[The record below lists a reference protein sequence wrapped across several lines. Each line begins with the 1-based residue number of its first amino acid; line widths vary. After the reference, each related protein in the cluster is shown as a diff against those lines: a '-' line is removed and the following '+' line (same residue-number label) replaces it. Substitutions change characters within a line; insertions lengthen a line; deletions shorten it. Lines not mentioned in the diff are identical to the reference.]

1 LPENKNTGTGF
12 RRLSRNR
19 APGPIEK
26 SKDHYLATEAKKKPP
41 SLRTLKRTHILGI
54 ATAGVLIGGF
64 VFLTIALSPF
74 LVQTTRVCPSGLLGS
89 PTWSPDGK
97 YIAYAA
103 GECGTHIY
111 VMPVAGGSARQVTT
125 GRGQQP
131 AWSPNGCTILYRSPA
146 GFSVVPAGGG
156 NPLLLHSDDG
166 AYGAAWSPDGS
177 RIAFTHGQIGDIFAL
192 AFTSTLYVMNSDG
205 SNVRRVLGHSC
216 NPGTPAWSP
225 DGTKLAFTC
234 DNGLNVMRLRD
245 GRPTR
250 IGTGDYAKGLHST
263 VADSAIP
270 SWSPDGR
277 TIALANMLGVQ
288 LFSADKVERPKT
300 IVQGALF
307 SAFAGS
313 WSPDGRQLVYSI
325 ASTNTGGEA
334 SIYVID
340 GGGGQ
345 SRLLV
350 SLP

>member
-1 LPENKNTGTGF
+1 MPENKNTGTGF

-19 APGPIEK
+19 APGPIDK
-26 SKDHYLATEAKKKPP
+26 SKDHYLAAEAKKKPP

-64 VFLTIALSPF
+64 VVLTIALSPV
-74 LVQTTRVCPSGLLGS
+74 LVQTTHVCPSGLQGS
-89 PTWSPDGK
+89 PTWSPNGK

-111 VMPVAGGSARQVTT
+111 VMPVAGGSARKVTT

-131 AWSPNGCTILYRSPA
+131 AWSPNGRTILYRSPA
-146 GFSVVPAGGG
+146 GFSVVPVGGG
-156 NPLLLHSDDG
+156 NPRLLHSDGG

-177 RIAFTHGQIGDIFAL
+177 RIAFTHGRIGDIFAL

-225 DGTKLAFTC
+225 DGTRLAFTC
-234 DNGLNVMRLRD
+234 DNGLYVMRLGD
-245 GRPTR
+245 GRLTR
-250 IGTGDYAKGLHST
+250 IGKGNYAKALHST
-263 VADSAIP
+263 AADSATP

-277 TIALANMLGVQ
+277 TIALASMFGLQ
-288 LFSADKVERPKT
+288 LFSADRVEKPKT

-307 SAFAGS
+307 SAFSVS

-325 ASTNTGGEA
+325 ASTSAGGAA
-334 SIYVID
+334 SIYVI
-340 GGGGQ
+340 GANGGQ

-350 SLP
+350 SLS